1 MYSTKITRLSGI
13 DSGMLALLYPN
24 HPTSIT
30 SIQAPAMKNAE
41 ALRRDLS
48 RRQFLGRSAQNAA
61 GVAAGMVGLS
71 STVAK
76 ADKSSP
82 VRVGIIGVR
91 NQGRNLASAFAKM
104 SDVNVVSLC
113 DVDPGLQSAAI
124 KSVLD
129 AQETS
134 PRWESDF
141 RNVLDDPQVDAVAI
155 ATPDHWHAIMGIMAA
170 QAGKDIYLEKP
181 VSHTIEEGQLLIRA
195 ARKHERVMQTGL
207 QQRSGSHFQSAVEL
221 VQSGKI
227 GEVRLAKAWVAQSR
241 KAFGRCAD
249 EDPPEG
255 VNYDL
260 WLGPSAERPFNAHR
274 FHHHWQWFND
284 YGTGE
289 LGNWGV
295 HLLDVARWG
304 LKLDLPERV
313 SASGGNY
320 MFKSGQEMPDTLA
333 ATFHYPEHTI
343 LWEHRLW
350 SNHGLEGRGSGVSFH
365 GENGTLV
372 VDRSGWKVYDSKE
385 RLNSD
390 TSDQLNSHLRN
401 FIDCV
406 RTRQRPNADIEIGHL
421 STTLCHLGNVAWQL
435 NREVRFDEA
444 SQTFEDDVEANKL
457 LSKTYRDPWQ
467 LPKV

>member
-1 MYSTKITRLSGI
+1 
-13 DSGMLALLYPN
+13 MLAILTPGYSPSN
-24 HPTSIT
+24 PS
-30 SIQAPAMKNAE
+30 SQAPAMKNAE

-91 NQGRNLASAFAKM
+91 NQGRNLAAAFAKM
-104 SDVNVVSLC
+104 ADVNVVSLC
-113 DVDPGLQSAAI
+113 DVDSSLQSAAMT
-124 KSVLD
+124 SVLD
-129 AQETS
+129 SQETA

-170 QAGKDIYLEKP
+170 QAGKDVYLEKP
-181 VSHTIEEGQLLIRA
+181 VSHTIEEGQRLIDA
-195 ARKHERVMQTGL
+195 ARKNDRVMQTGL
-207 QQRSGSHFQSAVEL
+207 QQRSGSHFQSAVDL
-221 VQSGKI
+221 VQSGKL

-241 KAFGRCAD
+241 KAFGKQAD
-249 EDPPEG
+249 ESPPQG
-255 VNYDL
+255 VDYDL
-260 WLGPSAERPFNAHR
+260 WLGPSNERPFNVHR
-274 FHHHWQWFND
+274 FHHHWQWFNE
-284 YGTGE
+284 YGIGE

-320 MFKSGQEMPDTLA
+320 VFKSGQEMPDTLA
-333 ATFHYPEHTI
+333 ATFHYPRHTI

-365 GENGTLV
+365 GEKGTLV

-406 RTRQRPNADIEIGHL
+406 RTRQRPNADIEIGHQ
-421 STTLCHLGNVAWQL
+421 STTLCHLGNIAWHL
-435 NREVRFDEA
+435 NREVRFDSD
-444 SQTFEDDVEANKL
+444 SQTFHDDAEANL
-457 LSKTYRDPWQ
+457 LLTKSYRDPWL
-467 LPKV
+467 LPEV

>member
-1 MYSTKITRLSGI
+1 
-13 DSGMLALLYPN
+13 
-24 HPTSIT
+24 
-30 SIQAPAMKNAE
+30 MKNAD

-71 STVAK
+71 STVAR
-76 ADKSSP
+76 ADRSVP
-82 VRVGIIGVR
+82 VRVGVIGVR
-91 NQGRNLASAFAKM
+91 NQGRNLATAFAKM
-104 SDVNVVSLC
+104 PDVNVVSLC
-113 DVDPGLQSAAI
+113 DVDANLQASSMSA
-124 KSVLD
+124 VLEFQD
-129 AQETS
+129 TA

-141 RNVLDDPQVDAVAI
+141 RNVLDDPQIDAVAI

-170 QAGKDIYLEKP
+170 QAGKDVYLEKP
-181 VSHTIEEGQLLIRA
+181 VSHTIEEGQRLVAA
-195 ARKHERVMQTGL
+195 ARKHDQIMQTGL

-221 VQSGKI
+221 VQSGKL
-227 GEVRLAKAWVAQSR
+227 GAVRLAKAWVAQSR
-241 KAFGRCAD
+241 KSFTVRAN
-249 EDPPEG
+249 EDAPEG

-260 WLGPSAERPFNAHR
+260 WLGPSSERPFNIHR
-274 FHHHWQWFND
+274 FHHHWQWFDD
-284 YGTGE
+284 YGIGE

-304 LKLDLPERV
+304 LKLELPERI

-320 MFKSGQEMPDTLA
+320 VFKNGLEMPDTLT
-333 ATFHYPEHTI
+333 ATFNYPQHTI

-390 TSDQLNSHLRN
+390 TSDQLNAHLRN
-401 FIDCV
+401 FVNCI

-421 STTLCHLGNVAWQL
+421 SSALCQLGNIAWKL
-435 NREVRFDEA
+435 NREVRFDGV
-444 SQTFEDDVEANKL
+444 SQTFGDDVDANL
-457 LSKTYRDPWQ
+457 LLTKTYRDPWQ
-467 LPKV
+467 LPEV

>member
-1 MYSTKITRLSGI
+1 
-13 DSGMLALLYPN
+13 
-24 HPTSIT
+24 
-30 SIQAPAMKNAE
+30 MKNAE

-48 RRQFLGRSAQNAA
+48 RRQFLGRSAKNAA

-104 SDVNVVSLC
+104 PDVNVVSLC
-113 DVDPGLQSAAI
+113 DVDSNLQAAAMT
-124 KSVLD
+124 SVLEHQD
-129 AQETS
+129 TA

-141 RNVLDDPQVDAVAI
+141 RTVLDDPQVDAVVI
-155 ATPDHWHAIMGIMAA
+155 ATPDHWHALMGILAA
-170 QAGKDIYLEKP
+170 QAGKDVYLEKP
-181 VSHTIEEGQLLIRA
+181 VSHTIEEGQRLVLA
-195 ARKHERVMQTGL
+195 ARENDQVMQTGL

-221 VQSGKI
+221 VQSGKL
-227 GEVRLAKAWVAQSR
+227 GQVRLAKAWVAHSR
-241 KAFGRCAD
+241 KPFGKRAD
-249 EDPPEG
+249 EAVPQG
-255 VNYDL
+255 VDYDL
-260 WLGPSAERPFNAHR
+260 WLGPSSERPFNAHR
-274 FHHHWQWFND
+274 FHHHWQWFNE
-284 YGTGE
+284 YGIGE

-304 LKLDLPERV
+304 LQLELPERI

-320 MFKSGQEMPDTLA
+320 VFKSGQEMPDTLA
-333 ATFHYPEHTI
+333 ATFHYPQHTI

-385 RLNSD
+385 RLTSD
-390 TSDQLNSHLRN
+390 TSDQLNAHLRN
-401 FIDCV
+401 FVDCI

-421 STTLCHLGNVAWQL
+421 STALCQLGNIAWML
-435 NREVRFDEA
+435 NREVTFD
-444 SQTFEDDVEANKL
+444 SDSKTFGDDAQANQL
-457 LSKTYRDPWQ
+457 LTKTYRDPWQ
-467 LPKV
+467 LPDV